1 MCFGGKSNDG
11 PVDPGTYSEWLKA
24 KIAKARTAG
33 EEYNES
39 PESRKEYEKD
49 LEAYNK
55 TKETAEPTI
64 EESQEEQK
72 AEVKEQKKSEA
83 QKTAEVKEEA
93 MEEKIATVTAPVST
107 LEKDAPQV
115 KRQLELSQDI
125 EAPSKPVKKPKA
137 YQDIESPLKQA
148 AAKAIATEPMVA
160 EPMGTKAMV
169 EKTEESTPE
178 GSLIKKRKQKQMDL
192 ISGLSKKRSKA
203 RGRRSLITG
212 LSGGGIGYYSRYF
225 T

>member
-24 KIAKARTAG
+24 KKQKARTAG

-55 TKETAEPTI
+55 TKEPAEPTI

-83 QKTAEVKEEA
+83 QKIAEVKEEA

-125 EAPSKPVKKPKA
+125 EAPSEPVKKSQA

-148 AAKAIATEPMVA
+148 AAKAIETEPMVA

-169 EKTEESTPE
+169 AETKESTPE